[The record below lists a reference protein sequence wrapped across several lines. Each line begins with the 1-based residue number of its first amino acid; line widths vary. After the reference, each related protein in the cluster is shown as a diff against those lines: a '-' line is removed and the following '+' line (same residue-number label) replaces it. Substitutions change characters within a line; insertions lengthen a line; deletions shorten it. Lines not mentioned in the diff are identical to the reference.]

1 MKNSAYTEIVFNL
14 VLTPFLLPDSLT
26 AAVGLVL
33 GVLLL
38 KNPRD
43 VPGRVMFGLF
53 LLTVF
58 WWAFCDILSVALQDF
73 DWKVFFVKGEYVA
86 IIAIPVLALQF
97 IADSVQFSASR
108 RRLWLRLVPLFW
120 IVPLLS
126 WVFLWLS
133 PGIALFWSRAHELTL
148 YPGTVLVRWSYG
160 PWYLVHVIYSYVIL
174 ITAAFLWVLS
184 FLKRRQK
191 FGWPEISVLIALFLP
206 FAVNFIYMIDRAS
219 LPFMDPTVPMLTVTA
234 LLMFFT
240 LHRFRFLEILPVSK
254 EHLLENW
261 GVPTFVFD
269 RWGRLAYSNRDAR
282 LRWNLD
288 GRVIGLRRP
297 HIPGLSWLPS
307 MPQGPE
313 IASSDVILTGD
324 DRFEAWEAREKLLY
338 RGRRPVGSVMT
349 LHNITALRETQRALR
364 SLNSEL
370 EERIQDRIQDLQE
383 ANRRL
388 SEELSQRRQA
398 ERLTFYYSLHDPLTG
413 LGNRSYLLSR
423 LGQAVERSRRDGQA
437 RFGLIFLN
445 FNGFKEIN
453 ESYGHQAGDE
463 FLRFCANRLKE
474 TLRNIDTAARYSG
487 DAFVILLDGVT
498 AQDEIQLVATR
509 VSMVLETPVMVQGRD
524 VVPSVRLGL
533 LLGSPEYTTAEEALS
548 DVEIACQKALVA
560 GVPQL
565 FFQERLRDD
574 VKGRWKLRDEL
585 GRAIV
590 NGDLILHYQPIV
602 QMSTREIA
610 GWEVLARW
618 QHPQKGLLSPNVFI
632 PVAEETGMIHPLGLW
647 VLRDSAKTFHTLL
660 QEFPQCET
668 KYLAVNVS
676 PKQLVQPDFPEIILG
691 VWEREGLSP
700 KRLAIEITEG
710 ALIENSE
717 EVIPALEKLR
727 RAGVGIKL
735 DDFGTGYSSLHYLH
749 RLPVDTLKVD
759 RSFITDLIA
768 KDQPQTVAVA
778 DSIIRSILR
787 LAEELKIDVIAEGIE
802 TEEQWEILKQYGCPY
817 GQGFFFSEG
826 QPAAQLKDWMKLC
839 HNYQGKS

>member
-1 MKNSAYTEIVFNL
+1 MFNL
-14 VLTPFLLPDSLT
+14 VLTPYLLPDSLT

-38 KNPRD
+38 KNTRD

-53 LLTVF
+53 LLAVSF
-58 WWAFCDILSVALQDF
+58 WAFCDIVSVAVQDLNL
-73 DWKVFFVKGEYVA
+73 KILFVKGEYVA
-86 IIAIPVLALQF
+86 IIAVPVLALQF
-97 IADSVQFSASR
+97 IADSVQFSASK
-108 RRLWLRLVPLFW
+108 RRLWLKILPSFW
-120 IVPLLS
+120 LIPILS

-133 PGIALFWSRAHELTL
+133 PGLTLFWDRPHELTL
-148 YPGTVLVRWSYG
+148 YPGTVVVRWSYG
-160 PWYLVHVIYSYVIL
+160 PWYLVHVLYSYTL
-174 ITAAFLWVLS
+174 LLAAAFLWVLS
-184 FLKRRQK
+184 FFKRRQK
-191 FGWPEISVLIALFLP
+191 FGWPEISVLVALFVP
-206 FAVNFIYMIDRAS
+206 FAANFLYMVDRVA
-219 LPFMDPTVPMLTVTA
+219 LPLMDPTVPFLTITA
-234 LLMFFT
+234 LLMFFN

-269 RWGRLAYSNRDAR
+269 RRGRLAYCNRDAR

-288 GRVIGLRRP
+288 GRVIGLIRP
-297 HIPGLSWLPS
+297 KIPGLSWLPS

-313 IASSDVILTGD
+313 ISTTDVIATGNGS
-324 DRFEAWEAREKLLY
+324 FEAWEAREKLLY
-338 RGRRPVGSVMT
+338 RGRRSAGSVLT
-349 LHNITALRETQRALR
+349 LHNITALRESQRALR
-364 SLNSEL
+364 TLNTDL
-370 EERIQDRIQDLQE
+370 EERVRERTQDLQE

-423 LGQAVERSRRDGQA
+423 LGQAVERSRRDEQA

-445 FNGFKEIN
+445 FNGFKEVN
-453 ESYGHQAGDE
+453 ESFGHQAGDE
-463 FLRFCANRLKE
+463 FLRLCANRLKE
-474 TLRNIDTAARYSG
+474 TLRNIDTAARYAG
-487 DAFVILLDGVT
+487 DAFVILLDGVAT
-498 AQDEIQLVATR
+498 QDEIQLVASRLTAT
-509 VSMVLETPVMVQGRD
+509 LESPVMVQGRD

-533 LLGSPEYTTAEEALS
+533 LLGSPGYASAEEALS
-548 DVEIACQKALVA
+548 DAEIACQQALVA

-590 NGDLILHYQPIV
+590 NGDLVLHYQPIV
-602 QMSTREIA
+602 QLSTREIA

-618 QHPQKGLLSPNVFI
+618 QHPQKGLLSPNLFI

-647 VLRDSAKTFHTLL
+647 VLRESAKTFKTLL
-660 QEFPQCET
+660 DEFPWCEN
-668 KYLAVNVS
+668 KFLAVNVS
-676 PKQLVQPDFPEIILG
+676 PKQLAQPDFPEIILG
-691 VWEREGLSP
+691 VWEREGLKP
-700 KRLAIEITEG
+700 EVLAIEITEG

-717 EVIPALEKLR
+717 EVIPTLEKLR

-759 RSFITDLIA
+759 RSFVTDLVA
-768 KDQPQTVAVA
+768 HDQPQTVAVA
-778 DSIIRSILR
+778 DSIVRSILR

-802 TEEQWEILKQYGCPY
+802 TEEQWEILARYGCPY
-817 GQGFFFSEG
+817 GQGFLFSEG
-826 QPAAQLKDWMKLC
+826 QPATQLKAWMETC
-839 HNYQGKS
+839 RDRQEKS